1 MVCELSPES
10 DLFISQTKKLVL
22 RSLKPPHSTWHG
34 LASPYGVGIAPH
46 NEDPQGLVSPS
57 SHLCT
62 MSSAA
67 ATVDHVLYPSVG
79 LLCAQ
84 SR

>member
-1 MVCELSPES
+1 MVCELSLES
-10 DLFISQTKKLVL
+10 DLFILQTKKLVL
-22 RSLKPPHSTWHG
+22 CSSKSPHSTWHG
-34 LASPYGVGIAPH
+34 MGIAPH

-62 MSSAA
+62 VTSAA